1 MRSLYDRDFYIWAK
15 RQAAALKRR
24 DVEAIDWENVTEEI
38 EALAREDERA
48 LRNGYSTIIQNF
60 LKLQYGDYWERWRL
74 DDEIWKARSEIES
87 LLGDSPGLAAERRR
101 LYRAAWRWA
110 RERAI
115 SELVQRAIA
124 RITDEEKWAQEAK
137 RLRQAW
143 SGLLP
148 QKNPYSRR
156 QVEDDFWR
164 PARIPLA
171 DRPHL
176 EPQP

>member
-74 DDEIWKARSEIES
+74 TMRYGRPVARSRAC
-87 LLGDSPGLAAERRR
+87 LGTVPDWLPSAGACTARRG
-101 LYRAAWRWA
+101 RWA